1 MTGRERQPDTRER
14 IQQVALEL
22 FAEHGYDKTALREI
36 AERLGVTKAALYYHF
51 KTKED
56 ILGSIIDDYTDQVDA
71 LIAWAQDQPR
81 TIETRREIIRRH
93 AELFRTARPFMRFVQ
108 ENQPTMRD
116 LAIGEKMKTRMI
128 GLVDLITDPDAPPER
143 QLRNRLALMS
153 IGMSMFLMRDSTIP
167 REDLDAASL
176 KVAMDLLD

>member
-56 ILGSIIDDYTDQVDA
+56 ILGSIIDDYVTRVDEV
-71 LIAWAQDQPR
+71 IAWAQDQPR
-81 TIETRREIIRRH
+81 TLDTRREIIRRH
-93 AELFRTARPFMRFVQ
+93 AELFRSARPFMRFFQ

-116 LAIGEKMKTRMI
+116 LAIGEKMKSRMV
-128 GLVDLITDPDAPPER
+128 GLVALVTDPDAPAER

-153 IGMSMFLMRDSTIP
+153 IGMSMFLMRDSNIP
-167 REDLDAASL
+167 TADLDAASL